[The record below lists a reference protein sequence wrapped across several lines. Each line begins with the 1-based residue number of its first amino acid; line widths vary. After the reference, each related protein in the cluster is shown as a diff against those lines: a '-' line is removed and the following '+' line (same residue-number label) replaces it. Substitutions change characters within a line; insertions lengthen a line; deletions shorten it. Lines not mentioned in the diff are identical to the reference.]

1 MNRHFNHGL
10 NVKEIILKKYPK
22 HIVEVGAFDGA
33 NTNKIAS
40 LQEAIGFKLTV
51 ISDDVKE
58 KIPGVDYI
66 KGISYNALK
75 DFPDESIDIC
85 IIDTDHNYWTLIE
98 EMKAVFTKITEGGI
112 ILFHDVETFY
122 HDSGVTS
129 YGDGFKYP
137 REEIDKM
144 MCRGSTGCAVID
156 FLAEM
161 RFNYKL
167 EKWVSEYDGA
177 CMIRRKTTKHVNLM
191 QYYLNPETKKSESVA
206 PC

>member
-1 MNRHFNHGL
+1 MNRHFNLGL

-33 NTNKIAS
+33 NTKKIAS

-51 ISDDVKE
+51 ISDDVAE
-58 KIPGVDYI
+58 KLPGVDYI

-98 EMKAVFTKITEGGI
+98 EMKAVFNKITEGGL
-112 ILFHDVETFY
+112 ILFHDVDTFY
-122 HDSGVTS
+122 YDSGVTS
-129 YGDGFKYP
+129 YGDEYEYP
-137 REEIDKM
+137 REKIDSLM
-144 MCRGSTGCAVID
+144 GRGSTGCAVID
-156 FLAEM
+156 FLAEC

-167 EKWVSEYDGA
+167 EKWVQEYDGA
-177 CMIRRKTTKHVNLM
+177 CAIRKKTTKHVNLM
-191 QYYLNPETKKSESVA
+191 QYYLKPKEVKQ
-206 PC
+206 C